1 MPIPGLQVIG
11 DRINP
16 GFKSTKDL
24 FDNDDLAG
32 IQGIAV
38 KQAEAGAA
46 YLDVNCGRRA
56 KDDPDF
62 LVAVIEAIQDTVD
75 IPLCFDFPNYEVQ
88 EICLKTYDSD
98 KANGAKPM
106 VNSIAETRL
115 DMLDLAK
122 IRPFKVILMASER
135 LEDGAGKPNKLSA
148 EVVAVAE
155 RLTAKVLD
163 GGFDFAP
170 DDIYIDTS
178 ISALAADTEGLTK
191 MALDAMRLI
200 KADPKFAGVHL
211 TGAITNIGQQIPA
224 KTADGGNLRLQL
236 ENAFLTLAVPRG
248 FDMVMGTPWR
258 DYALLPE
265 DNAVLQGL
273 QEILELTGM
282 DAIRA
287 IRKLY
292 TV

>member
-1 MPIPGLQVIG
+1 MSIPGLGIIG

-16 GFKSTKDL
+16 GFKSTKAL
-24 FDNDDLAG
+24 FDTDDLAG

-62 LVAVIEAIQDTVD
+62 LVAVIEAIQDAD
-75 IPLCFDFPNYEVQ
+75 NIPLCFDFPNYEVQ
-88 EICLKTYDSD
+88 EICLKTYDAD

-106 VNSIAETRL
+106 VNSIAETRW
-115 DMLDLAK
+115 DMLQLAK

-135 LEDGAGKPNKLSA
+135 LEDGAGKPNKRSD
-148 EVVAVAE
+148 EVYAVAK
-155 RLTAKVLD
+155 RMTSLVLD
-163 GGFDFAP
+163 GTYEFAP

-191 MALDAMRLI
+191 MTLDSMRMI
-200 KADPKFAGVHL
+200 KADPMFRDVHL

-224 KTADGGNLRLQL
+224 RTADGGNLKLQL

-265 DNAVLQGL
+265 NNAVLQGL
-273 QEILELTGM
+273 NEFLELTGM
-282 DAIRA
+282 DAIRQV
-287 IRKLY
+287 RKFY
-292 TV
+292 TA

>member
-16 GFKSTKDL
+16 GFKSTKEM
-24 FDNDDLAG
+24 FDTDDLAG

-62 LVAVIEAIQDTVD
+62 LVAVIEAIQDAVD
-75 IPLCFDFPNYEVQ
+75 TPLCFDFPNYEVQ

-115 DMLDLAK
+115 DMLELAE

-135 LEDGAGKPNKLSA
+135 LEDGSGKPNKRSA
-148 EVVAVAE
+148 DVVAVAE
-155 RLTAKVLD
+155 RLTAMVLD
-163 GGFDFAP
+163 GPYGFTP

-200 KADPKFAGVHL
+200 KAKPEFADVHL

-258 DYALLPE
+258 EYALLPE
-265 DNAVLQGL
+265 DNAVLLGL

-282 DAIRA
+282 DAIRG